1 MPRFSGSTA
10 SPSLSASTSTVSA
23 TDWPACASLPA
34 SASALWEVQWLSPSS
49 SSATARIRLS
59 AS

>member
-10 SPSLSASTSTVSA
+10 SPWASPSPSASTVTA
-23 TDWPACASLPA
+23 TDWLASLPA
-34 SASALWEVQWLSPSS
+34 SASTLREVQWLFSS